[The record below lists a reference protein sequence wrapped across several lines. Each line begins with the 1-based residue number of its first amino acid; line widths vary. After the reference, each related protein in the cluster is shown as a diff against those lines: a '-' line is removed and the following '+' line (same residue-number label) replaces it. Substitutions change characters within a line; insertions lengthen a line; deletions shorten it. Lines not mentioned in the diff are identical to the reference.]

1 MAWLLDADVFI
12 SARKRHYG
20 FTFCPAFWD
29 WLVRENEARNVFS
42 IERVR
47 TELLKQ
53 TDELSEWTRE
63 RNDGFFLSPDVA
75 TTSSF
80 SVVNNWLTSQRN
92 ATRYNDA
99 ALSVFS
105 SAADYFLVAQ
115 AHARQFTVVTHEV
128 SNDKKS
134 EIKIPEVCEG
144 LDINCVDP
152 FEMLRTEKPS
162 FVLEPV

>member
-1 MAWLLDADVFI
+1 MAYLLDADVFI

-20 FTFCPAFWD
+20 FSFCPAFWD

-47 TELLKQ
+47 TELLEQ

-75 TTSSF
+75 TTPSF
-80 SVVNNWLTSQRN
+80 GVVNNWVNRQVN
-92 ATRYNDA
+92 AKRYIDA
-99 ALSVFS
+99 AKSGFFG
-105 SAADYFLVAQ
+105 AADYYLVAQ
-115 AHARQFTVVTHEV
+115 AYAGQFTVVTHEV
-128 SNDKKS
+128 CNDKKS
-134 EIKIPEVCEG
+134 EIKIPEVCQG

-152 FEMLRTEKPS
+152 FEMLRREKPS
-162 FVLEPV
+162 FVLKPI